1 MEITITKSE
10 NLKVKPP
17 VKGLPF
23 GKVFTDHMF
32 LMNYTDGIGWHDPR
46 VVPYAPIPFELGTSV
61 FHYGQEM
68 FEGMKAYRTAEGK
81 IQMFRPMENIN
92 RMNRSGERLCIPHI
106 PEDMFMN
113 ALKTLITVEQDWVP
127 SEDGTSLYIRPFVI
141 ATDAMLGVHAS
152 HTYLFAIIC
161 CVVDAYYK
169 EGLNPVKIL
178 VESHDVRAVR
188 GGTGYAKA
196 GANYAIS
203 LRAGEVAA
211 KKGFSQVLWLD
222 GVHQKYV
229 EEVGAMNV
237 MFKINGKV
245 VTPSLEFG
253 SILPGITR
261 KSCIEM
267 LKSWGYEVE
276 ERLLS
281 IDELIEA
288 AQNGALEEAWGCG
301 TAAVISPIGELN
313 YKDVAYTV
321 NNGQIGALSQKLYDN
336 LTGIQWGKIEDSF
349 GWTEPVC

>member
-32 LMNYTDGIGWHDPR
+32 LMDYELGKGWHDPR
-46 VVPYAPIPFELGTSV
+46 IVPYAPMSFELGTVV
-61 FHYGQEM
+61 FHYGQEI

-81 IQMFRPMENIN
+81 VQLFRPMENIN
-92 RMNRSGERLCIPHI
+92 RMNVSAERLCIPHI
-106 PEDMFMN
+106 PEDAFMAGLK
-113 ALKTLITVEQDWVP
+113 ALIEVEQDWVP
-127 SEDGTSLYIRPFVI
+127 AEEGTSLYIRPMVI
-141 ATDAMLGVHAS
+141 ATDVMLGVHAS
-152 HTYLFAIIC
+152 HKYLFAIIC
-161 CVVDAYYK
+161 CVVDKYYK

-178 VESHDVRAVR
+178 VESKDVRAVR
-188 GGTGYAKA
+188 GGTGYTKA

-203 LRAGEVAA
+203 IRAGEVAA
-211 KKGFSQVLWLD
+211 QKGYSQVLWLD

-237 MFKINGKV
+237 MFKIDGKI
-245 VTPSLEFG
+245 VTPSLEG

-267 LKSWGYEVE
+267 LKSWGYVVE

-288 AQNGALEEAWGCG
+288 AQNGRLEEAWGTG

-313 YKDVAYTV
+313 YKDVSYSV
-321 NNGQIGALSQKLYDN
+321 CGGQIGELSQKLYDA
-336 LTGIQWGKIEDSF
+336 LTGIQWGKLEDTF

>member
-32 LMNYTDGIGWHDPR
+32 LMNYNPEQGWHDPR
-46 VVPYAPIPFELGTSV
+46 VVPYGPIPFELGTSV

-92 RMNRSGERLCIPHI
+92 RMNNSGERLCIPHI
-106 PEDMFMN
+106 PEELFMDG
-113 ALKTLITVEQDWVP
+113 LKTLITVEQDWVP
-127 SEDGTSLYIRPFVI
+127 SEEGTSLYIRPFVI
-141 ATDAMLGVHAS
+141 ATDVMLGVHAS

-178 VESHDVRAVR
+178 VESKDVRAVR

-211 KKGFSQVLWLD
+211 QKGFSQVLWLD
-222 GVHQKYV
+222 GVYQKYV

-245 VTPSLEFG
+245 VTPSLDNG
-253 SILPGITR
+253 SILPGVTR
-261 KSCIEM
+261 KSCIEI

-281 IDELIEA
+281 VDELIEA
-288 AQNGALEEAWGCG
+288 AQNGSLEEAWGCG

-321 NNGQIGALSQKLYDN
+321 CGGQIGELSQRLYDT
-336 LTGIQWGKIEDSF
+336 LTGIQWGKVEDTF
-349 GWTEPVC
+349 GWIEPVL

>member
-32 LMNYTDGIGWHDPR
+32 LMNYDPENGWHDPR
-46 VVPYAPIPFELGTSV
+46 VVPYGPIPFELGTTV

-81 IQMFRPMENIN
+81 VQMFRPMENIN
-92 RMNRSGERLCIPHI
+92 RMNASGERLCIPHI
-106 PEDMFMN
+106 PEDMFMD

-141 ATDAMLGVHAS
+141 ATDVMLGVHAS

-178 VESHDVRAVR
+178 VESKDVRAVR

-211 KKGFSQVLWLD
+211 QKGFSQVLWLD

-261 KSCIEM
+261 KSCIEI

-281 IDELIEA
+281 VDELIEA

-313 YKDVAYTV
+313 YKDVAYSV
-321 NNGQIGALSQKLYDN
+321 CGGKIGELSQRLYDE
-336 LTGIQWGKIEDSF
+336 LTGIQWGKVADTR

>member
-1 MEITITKSE
+1 MEITITKSAA
-10 NLKVKPP
+10 LKEKPP

-46 VVPYAPIPFELGTSV
+46 VVPYGPIPFELGTTV

-106 PEDMFMN
+106 PEDVFMN
-113 ALKTLITVEQDWVP
+113 ALKTLINVEQDWVP
-127 SEDGTSLYIRPFVI
+127 SEEGTSLYIRPFVI
-141 ATDAMLGVHAS
+141 ATDVMLGVHAS

-178 VESHDVRAVR
+178 VESKDVRAVR

-222 GVHQKYV
+222 GVYQKYV

-245 VTPSLEFG
+245 VTPSLDNG
-253 SILPGITR
+253 SILPGVTR
-261 KSCIEM
+261 KSCIEI

-321 NNGQIGALSQKLYDN
+321 NNGEIGALSQRLYDQ
-336 LTGIQWGKIEDSF
+336 LTGIQWGKVEDSF
-349 GWTEPVC
+349 GWVEPVC